1 MAKGKSKLSKEEK
14 RRKKAR
20 KGTVKKPTEFDGPGD
35 LRAVEYHVDQWS
47 QGVEEGL
54 NMLLML
60 GRDASFIVERMAKE
74 RDTDELKDL
83 ARRLVATRPRMESN
97 LYELRIASVN
107 KLVDD
112 ALPKAPNAV
121 DVNDLVIGGGTL
133 GIFDPKRLA
142 EKMARGGRAR
152 KDPGHLHA
160 GDLAAFGLE
169 TFKGVPVRFTTNPF
183 EPGNRALQLRLAVD
197 SGVVFVGPAQAS
209 DGPRMGTLR
218 LDPFSTTLNE
228 YLDEGRFL
236 RIKPGVYR
244 VFAIP
249 EEDGSTTVHLN
260 PDSNPEEDLALDPKR
275 LTLRMA
281 VDVGRSEG

>member
-20 KGTVKKPTEFDGPGD
+20 KGAVKPPTEFDGPGD

-47 QGVEEGL
+47 RGVEEGL

-74 RDTDELKDL
+74 RGTDELKDL

-97 LYELRIASVN
+97 LYELRAASVN

-112 ALPKAPNAV
+112 AFTKAPNAV
-121 DVNDLVIGGGTL
+121 DIGEMEIAGGTL

-142 EKMARGGRAR
+142 EKLARGGRAR
-152 KDPGHLHA
+152 KDPAQLNA

-169 TFKGVPVRFTTNPF
+169 TFKGVNIRFTTNPV
-183 EPGNRALQLRLAVD
+183 EAGQRALQLRLAVD

-218 LDPFSTTLNE
+218 LDPFTTTLDQYVN
-228 YLDEGRFL
+228 EGRFL
-236 RIKPGVYR
+236 RIKPDVYR

-249 EEDGSTTVHLN
+249 EEGGGVTVHLN
-260 PDSNPEEDLALDPKR
+260 PDPNPEEDLQLDPKH